1 MNQRNSTIEL
11 SSSFQPEM
19 MQGRV
24 AGKSFKKIRY
34 IQYCFLIRAV
44 LMVKKYMHENLK
56 HTVMKHLAKNSNN
69 NKKKKQTN
77 IRARK
82 FQSITTS
89 NSRHV
94 SYFISNNTDTFMEY
108 SQTILHTFLDIK
120 QCIFRDLLL
129 NNAKEF
135 ISSNTDIV
143 KEFYPN

>member
-1 MNQRNSTIEL
+1 
-11 SSSFQPEM
+11 
-19 MQGRV
+19 
-24 AGKSFKKIRY
+24 
-34 IQYCFLIRAV
+34 
-44 LMVKKYMHENLK
+44 MVKKIHAWKPEAY
-56 HTVMKHLAKNSNN
+56 SNETFG
-69 NKKKKQTN
+69 KKQQQQQKKKQTN